1 MSRNAIFWSQRT
13 VDFFGND
20 GSLSEG
26 SICEKRAWRD
36 WEPEQANGAATVR
49 TGRQS
54 DLLERD
60 VWIVEA
66 LEDGKRKTASG

>member
-1 MSRNAIFWSQRT
+1 MK
-13 VDFFGND
+13 
-20 GSLSEG
+20 
-26 SICEKRAWRD
+26 KRAWRD
-36 WEPEQANGAATVR
+36 WEPEQANGAATER